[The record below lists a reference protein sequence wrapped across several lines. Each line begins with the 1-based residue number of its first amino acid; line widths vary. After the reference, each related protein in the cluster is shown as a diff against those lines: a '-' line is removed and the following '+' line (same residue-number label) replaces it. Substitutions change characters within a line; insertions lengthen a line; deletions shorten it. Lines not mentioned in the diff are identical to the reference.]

1 MWSER
6 HTQTSLLFPSSSISM
21 SQSITTEILEPPLIV
36 YKGKDDVVVDE
47 IKEEIKEEKKER
59 KKDAKKDAK
68 NVDTHNVKK
77 EGQQKEGS
85 STSLPELLRKVDE
98 VQVQTLQM
106 PKSDC
111 PKQNIVKEED
121 LEEVSEKKSRCTVQ

>member
-36 YKGKDDVVVDE
+36 NKGKDDVVVDE

-106 PKSDC
+106 PKSD
-111 PKQNIVKEED
+111 PKQNIVKEE
-121 LEEVSEKKSRCTVQ
+121 EIPEKKSRCTVQ